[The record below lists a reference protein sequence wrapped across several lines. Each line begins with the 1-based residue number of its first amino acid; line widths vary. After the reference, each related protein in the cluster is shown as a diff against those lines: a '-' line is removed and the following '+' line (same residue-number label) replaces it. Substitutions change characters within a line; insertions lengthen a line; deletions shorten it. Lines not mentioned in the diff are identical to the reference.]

1 MFSPDHLLAG
11 RYRIVHLLGVGQ
23 TAEVYEAE
31 DVSLQRRVAVKVLL
45 AGLAQHEDIRRAFR
59 DRIIRASTLSHP
71 HLARVFDGGQE
82 SGAIFMISEFLGGG
96 SLEDVLRSGRRLSVD
111 DGARLGRDV
120 ASALAYVHEHGFVLG
135 NLSPSKLLFD
145 DEGRVRVSDVALAG
159 LGSAYRERMTLDD
172 ARYLSPEQAVGE
184 PTGPE
189 SDVYALALILFEAVT
204 GSAAYEGSTPEAIL
218 RARLDTPLPVR
229 LELGTL
235 DMVLAQAAVPDPRLR
250 LDAAQFS
257 ARLGAVVGD
266 ASPLVV
272 HPGEEEPLLAQFE
285 PLKPRSSIGFTAPS
299 AEQVTG
305 PAPIVASGAFPRAT
319 RGQVPGTPT
328 VRAPLGR
335 TPRFERP
342 QYDLPRTERR
352 RWGFLVAAIII
363 VVLAIV
369 AGALWK
375 EGFFKKSYTV
385 PNLVGMTTKQAST
398 AITSDGYTLSI
409 VDAYSPKVAANDII
423 SQTPAAGAKAKS
435 GAVIDVRVSK
445 GPAVSTLP
453 TDLVG
458 ESCTTA
464 AAQLAK
470 LHVKEICPAGDRIPS
485 NVVKANR
492 IARVLYKGTVN
503 PVGVPRGATVTLE
516 RSKGAPV
523 ATTTTTTAPPA
534 TTTTAPASGT
544 TTTTSSTTT
553 TTTTPPNEGPR
564 AVPDV
569 VGDNY
574 AETNAAMKKAVLY
587 FTTEG
592 PGAGTTT
599 WTKVVSEDPPAGTK
613 VAYKSQVILHVQ

>member
-82 SGAIFMISEFLGGG
+82 AGAIFMISEYLEGG
-96 SLEDVLRSGRRLSVD
+96 SLEDVLRTGRRLSVD

-120 ASALAYVHEHGFVLG
+120 ASALAYAHEYGFVLG

-145 DEGRVRVSDVALAG
+145 HEGRVRVSDVALAG
-159 LGSAYRERMTLDD
+159 LGAAYRQHMTLDD

-272 HPGEEEPLLAQFE
+272 HPGAEEPLLAQFE
-285 PLKPRSSIGFTAPS
+285 PLKPRSSIGFSAPS

-305 PAPIVASGAFPRAT
+305 SAPIVASDAFPRAP
-319 RGQVPGTPT
+319 RGQVPVSPT

-352 RWGFLVAAIII
+352 RWGFLVAAIVII
-363 VVLAIV
+363 VLAVV
-369 AGALWK
+369 AGVLWK

-398 AITSDGYTLSI
+398 AIGSDGFTLSI
-409 VDAYSPKVAANDII
+409 VDAYSPTVAARNII
-423 SQTPAAGAKAKS
+423 SQSPVAGAKAKS
-435 GAVIDVRVSK
+435 GAVIDVTVSK
-445 GPAVSTLP
+445 GPAVSILP
-453 TDLVG
+453 TNLVG

-464 AAQLAK
+464 AAQLAR
-470 LHVKEICPAGDRIPS
+470 LDVKEICPASDRIYS
-485 NVVKANR
+485 NVIKVNR
-492 IARVLYKGTVN
+492 IYRVLYKGTVN
-503 PVGVPRGATVTLE
+503 PTGVPRGATVILE

-523 ATTTTTTAPPA
+523 VTTTTTAPTA
-534 TTTTAPASGT
+534 TTTTTPTAT
-544 TTTTSSTTT
+544 TTT
-553 TTTTPPNEGPR
+553 TTTTPANKGPR
-564 AVPDV
+564 AVPNV
-569 VGDNY
+569 VGDDY
-574 AETNAAMKKAVLY
+574 AEADAAMKAAVLY

-599 WTKVVSEDPPAGTK
+599 WTKVVSESPPAGTK
-613 VAYKSQVILHVQ
+613 VPYKSTVILHVQ